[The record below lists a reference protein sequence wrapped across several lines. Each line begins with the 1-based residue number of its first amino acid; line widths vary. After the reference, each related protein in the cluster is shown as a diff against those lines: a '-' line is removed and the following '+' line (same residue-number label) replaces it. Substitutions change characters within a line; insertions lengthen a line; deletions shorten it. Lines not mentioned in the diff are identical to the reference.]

1 MSHDAWPVTLC
12 YFWLPPWNYVLFSY
26 VSRLAELRKCLR
38 VELQIALQDI
48 KLIFK
53 VSVQVMT
60 GCDSKSNSELL
71 VGKAYYNLLSMHWQI
86 SRRHASRMQSG
97 SSYHTLRFARNPFR
111 LESENSPF
119 EYPALWKSI
128 RQHYCIWIP
137 QLSTGGH
144 LFNTNHLEHTALKY
158 LSWLN
163 LTACNKNCGSCFKDM
178 MSDERSKL
186 QAVGHIAGKSIRHR
200 GFIVLNFS
208 PAVAAVIAQA
218 WDLVISFSV
227 EAEYLW
233 RWATSMML
241 E

>member
-1 MSHDAWPVTLC
+1 
-12 YFWLPPWNYVLFSY
+12 
-26 VSRLAELRKCLR
+26 
-38 VELQIALQDI
+38 
-48 KLIFK
+48 
-53 VSVQVMT
+53 
-60 GCDSKSNSELL
+60 
-71 VGKAYYNLLSMHWQI
+71 
-86 SRRHASRMQSG
+86 
-97 SSYHTLRFARNPFR
+97 
-111 LESENSPF
+111 
-119 EYPALWKSI
+119 
-128 RQHYCIWIP
+128 
-137 QLSTGGH
+137 
-144 LFNTNHLEHTALKY
+144 
-158 LSWLN
+158 
-163 LTACNKNCGSCFKDM
+163 M